1 MKKAA
6 IPVVLLAI
14 AGAGFAGWW
23 FDLPQRMGWV
33 ERTGKEL
40 VLYGNVDIRQVQL
53 GFRVSGRLAETLVD
67 EGDSVKAGD
76 TLARLDVRPYQD
88 LVEVAQAQAAS
99 QRATL
104 AKLEAGPR
112 AAEIA
117 QAKAVLA
124 ERQADLI
131 NAEQSYTR
139 SFQLRPSGTVSQGGL
154 DQAVAARD
162 AARARVNAA
171 REALTLLEQGTRSE
185 DIAAAKASLEA
196 AEANLAS
203 ARTTVG
209 DATLV
214 APADGVI
221 LSRVHEKG
229 AIFAPNDIAFVL
241 SLAKPVWVRAFI
253 AETDLGRVHTGTMV
267 EVRSDTDPAKRY
279 KGRVGFISPV
289 AEFTPKTVETPELR
303 TDLVYRLRIVVD
315 EPDSALLQGMPVTV
329 RLSDGAAVDG
339 GKP

>member
-1 MKKAA
+1 MRKAIVA
-6 IPVVLLAI
+6 IVALAAV
-14 AGAGFAGWW
+14 AGAAGWW
-23 FDLPQRMGWV
+23 FDLPTRLGWR
-33 ERTGKEL
+33 EPAEKGL

-53 GFRVSGRLAETLVD
+53 GFRVSGKLAETLVD

-76 TLARLDVRPYQD
+76 TLARLDNRPYQD
-88 LVEVAQAQAAS
+88 LVAVAAAQAAG

-117 QAKAVLA
+117 QARAVLA
-124 ERQADLI
+124 ERQADLL

-162 AARARVNAA
+162 AAKARVNAA
-171 REALTLLEQGTRSE
+171 KEALTLLQEGTRSE
-185 DIAAAKASLEA
+185 DIAAAKASLQA
-196 AEANLAS
+196 ADANLAS
-203 ARTTVG
+203 ARTTA
-209 DATLV
+209 DDTILV

-221 LSRVHEKG
+221 LSRVREKG
-229 AIFAPNDIAFVL
+229 SILAPNDIAFVL
-241 SLAKPVWVRAFI
+241 SLAKPVWIRAFI
-253 AETDLGRVHTGTMV
+253 AETDLGRVHTGTLV
-267 EVRSDTDPAKRY
+267 EVSSDTDPRKRY

-289 AEFTPKTVETPELR
+289 AEFSPKTVETPELR

-329 RLSDGAAVDG
+329 RLSDGPAADG